1 MIRHNLRLE
10 YQNMTKPCKEI
21 KRCARENLTHHY
33 GIPMGALLVAG
44 LIPLAIELP
53 FSMTAGEHPTL
64 MQQVLLAIA
73 DLLIALISCILSAG
87 LTYLHLNMARNKPYQ
102 LSMIFWGFKN
112 RPDRFILASLL
123 ICLCYLPGLVPCI
136 IGVGIL
142 YIPGIP
148 GILAIFGA
156 ILLGIC
162 SVLLCT
168 VILLNVTFF
177 IYVLIDQPEDSIP
190 ACLLASLHA
199 IKGHRG
205 KLLYLYLSF
214 LGLDMLNLLSLGI
227 GSLWI
232 FPYKTQTF
240 ATFYLSL
247 KEDKAPGQTIN
258 LSL

>member
-1 MIRHNLRLE
+1 
-10 YQNMTKPCKEI
+10 MTKTCKEI

-87 LTYLHLNMARNKPYQ
+87 LTYLHLNMARNKPYH
-102 LSMIFWGFKN
+102 LSMVFWGFKN

-123 ICLCYLPGLVPCI
+123 IFLYFLLGLFPCF
-136 IGVGIL
+136 IGIGIL

-148 GILAIFGA
+148 SLFAISGA
-156 ILLGIC
+156 ILLGLG

-177 IYVLIDQPEDSIP
+177 MNFLIDQPDSSIP
-190 ACLLASLHA
+190 VCFTASLRA
-199 IKGHRG
+199 IKGNRG

-214 LGLDMLNLLSLGI
+214 LGLDLLNLLSLGI
-227 GSLWI
+227 GSLWLS
-232 FPYKTQTF
+232 PYKAQTF
-240 ATFYLSL
+240 AAFYLLL
-247 KEDKAPGQTIN
+247 KEEETLGQTVN